1 MKEREV
7 KRAKRNEFDDSDSE
21 DELMYEAKD
30 EEEEKEKR
38 KALIILTNQIFATLE
53 VLWLNL
59 YKF

>member
-53 VLWLNL
+53 VL
-59 YKF
+59 